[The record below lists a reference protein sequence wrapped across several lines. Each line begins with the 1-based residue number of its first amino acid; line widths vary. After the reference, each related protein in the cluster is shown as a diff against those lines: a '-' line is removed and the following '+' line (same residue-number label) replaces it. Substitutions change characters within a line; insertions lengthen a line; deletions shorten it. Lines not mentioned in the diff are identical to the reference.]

1 MKIKLV
7 PLVLPVLFVAQFA
20 RGQTFEVNGQQQS
33 NTSQQPAKRG
43 SKSAKP
49 SGESGGIGVFG
60 GSIDVARQARAAE
73 QALKRGNY
81 AEAAN
86 FSQKAV
92 QLAPG
97 NKSLWLQ
104 LGYASRLAGRYQQSL
119 DAYKHVLAIEP
130 GSADA
135 QSGLAQTYIRTG
147 NANEARRLLN
157 QVIASN
163 PKRVN
168 DILILGEL
176 EMRSGDMQRGI
187 DLLQRAE
194 AMQPSAHSELLMAI
208 AYMKLKQPEKAK
220 RLLEQ
225 AKQRAP
231 RNPEI
236 FRAVANYYRETHDY
250 KSAIETLKSIPRQSP
265 ESLGDLGYTYELAGD
280 KKNAAS
286 TYARAANAAPK
297 VIGYQLSA
305 GQAAINA
312 GDLDSGRQF
321 LAKAQ
326 ALDANNYRLHAIRA
340 MLAKLESRP
349 MDAIKEYQAAIAN
362 LPQGGVPEGQLYPIQ
377 LRMNLA
383 DLFRE
388 QGDDAAARQQVAV
401 AEQMI
406 NTLQVEGAAK
416 AEFLRVRASIETA
429 ENNYARAEADLK
441 EALQLDPDNVNIT
454 LQYANL
460 LWKTDRKAESQKI
473 YSSVLAKDPKNRFAL
488 ESLGYLARDT
498 GDNKLAEQYFL
509 KLAAA
514 YPDDYVP
521 HLALGDLYTATRD
534 YPKAEAAYQRGH
546 KLSPKSAI
554 IIANAAN
561 NAIEWRK
568 YDLAGQWL
576 ALASGS
582 MADDAKVML
591 ERERYL
597 FHKGRYRE
605 SAQVGHKVLEMLP
618 KDRNA
623 SVYLGYAL
631 YNLGRYDDVL
641 SLVLKYDSI
650 LPKEPNFPLLAGHV
664 HKQGQLLDEAVDDYT
679 RTIQRDPKMVEAY
692 VNRGYV
698 YNDLQDAEDA
708 IVDFNKALE
717 LSPSNGIAWLGVSFA
732 NLELHHGKVALDAAD
747 KAQKLMGESG
757 AIHLARATAYR
768 QMRNL
773 PNAERE
779 YRAAL
784 KYAPD
789 DLKLN
794 LALSDTL
801 YHMRRYQD
809 SMQVL
814 EAALQLSPDDPMINA
829 QLAHAAAS
837 LKRRDETLRY
847 IAAAEQEG
855 GDQSAVLLA
864 TGDALLTLGDRQAAM
879 DRFARAM
886 NAPDAD
892 KVDIRLAIAKL
903 FANEGHWDDAR
914 QQIALAF
921 AEARIG
927 EAAPPTADNL
937 IEAANTFLAMHDF
950 NLAQRYYEKARD
962 LGASDEVV
970 AVGLANLYLAK
981 GATNQAATELA
992 LLGTN
997 ADNQQNFDYQMAM
1010 ANIYRQKHDTVNALT
1025 AFARANQLSGDDE
1038 IAERSMQEV
1047 AGEEGLRIND
1057 RWSVLST
1064 FDVAPIFDD
1073 ATIYTLDARLFGVT
1087 GQPSV
1092 LPPPRSSL
1100 ETMLTSGFRMHQDGF
1115 PTVSGFFQVR
1125 NSRGQFSV
1133 PSEFLILDR
1142 DTYDY
1147 NLNGAI
1153 NPVLHLGRNNIQF
1166 NTGLQMTFRR
1176 DHGSAESQFELNQN
1190 LFRQF
1195 VYASSNSFGNWLS
1208 FRGSAYH
1215 ESGPFTNRNLSSRDV
1230 GGHLEWTVGRPWG
1243 KTAFITGYSVRD
1255 LQFSPLV
1262 REYFTTSTYA
1272 GLERRFGQRLR
1283 MAIVGEYLR
1292 AWRVQDL
1299 TFAIAQTMR
1308 PAADFNFRAS
1318 KNWTVEG
1325 QFALDRGEGFHAY
1338 DNVQSGVLIS
1348 YVRPLRRTLSDSG
1361 GTVPVEYPLRFSFG
1375 IQQQQFFD
1383 FAGRGQTI
1391 LRPVVRLTI
1400 F

>member
-1 MKIKLV
+1 VKKIF
-7 PLVLPVLFVAQFA
+7 PLIPCFLLLAAFA
-20 RGQTFEVNGQQQS
+20 RAQTFEINGQQQS
-33 NTSQQPAKRG
+33 NTQQQPAKRG
-43 SKSAKP
+43 GKPAKP
-49 SGESGGIGVFG
+49 GSESGTLGWGGGIEV
-60 GSIDVARQARAAE
+60 SREARSAE

-81 AEAAN
+81 AEAVN
-86 FSQKAV
+86 HSQKAV

-97 NKSLWLQ
+97 NKNLWLQ
-104 LGYASRLAGRYQQSL
+104 LGYAARLAGRYQQST
-119 DAYKHVLAIEP
+119 DAYKHVLGIEP
-130 GSADA
+130 NSPDA
-135 QSGLAQTYIRTG
+135 QSGLAQTYIRSG
-147 NANEARRLLN
+147 NPNEARRLLN
-157 QVIASN
+157 QVIAAN

-176 EMRSGDMQRGI
+176 EMRNGDMQRGI
-187 DLLQRAE
+187 ELLQRAE
-194 AMQPSAHSELLMAI
+194 SQQPSAHSELLMAI
-208 AYMKLKQPEKAK
+208 GYMKLKQPEKAK

-250 KSAIETLKSIPRQSP
+250 KAAIETLKSIPKQTP
-265 ESLGDLGYTYELAGD
+265 ESMADLGYTYELAGD
-280 KKNAAS
+280 KKNAAA
-286 TYARAANAAPK
+286 TYARAANASPK

-312 GDLDSGRQF
+312 GELDSGKQF
-321 LAKAQ
+321 LARAQ
-326 ALDANNYRLHAIRA
+326 ALDANHYRLHAIRA
-340 MLAKLESRP
+340 MLAKLENRP
-349 MDAIKEYQAAIAN
+349 LDAIREYQTAIAN
-362 LPQGGVPEGQLYPIQ
+362 LPQDGVQEGQLYPIQ

-388 QGDDAAARQQVAV
+388 QGDDAAARREVAA

-406 NTLQVEGAAK
+406 NSLQVEGAAK

-429 ENNYARAEADLK
+429 EENYARAEADLK
-441 EALQLDPDNVNIT
+441 EALQLDPENVNIT
-454 LQYANL
+454 LQYGNL
-460 LWKTDRKAESQKI
+460 LWKTNRKNEAQKV
-473 YSSVLAKDPKNRFAL
+473 YAAVLNKDPKNHFAL

-498 GDNKLAEQYFL
+498 GDNKLAEQYFM

-521 HLALGDLYTATRD
+521 HLALGDLYTATREFA
-534 YPKAEAAYQRGH
+534 KAEAAYQRGH
-546 KLSPKSAI
+546 KLAPKSSI
-554 IIANAAN
+554 IVANAAN
-561 NAIEWRK
+561 AAIESRK

-576 ALASGS
+576 ALATGS
-582 MADDAKVML
+582 MADDPKVML

-597 FHKGRYRE
+597 FHKGKYRE
-605 SAQVGHKVLEMLP
+605 SAQLGYKVLEKLP

-631 YNLGRYDDVL
+631 YDLGRYDDVL

-679 RTIQRDPKMVEAY
+679 RTIARDPRMVEAY

-698 YNDLQDAEDA
+698 YNDLQNADDA
-708 IVDFNKALE
+708 IADFKKALE
-717 LSPSNGIAWLGVSFA
+717 LSPNNGIAWLGMSFA
-732 NLELHHGKVALDAAD
+732 NLELHHGKSALDAAD
-747 KAQKLMGESG
+747 HAQKLMGESG

-789 DLKLN
+789 DLRLN
-794 LALSDTL
+794 LALADTL
-801 YHMRRYQD
+801 YHMRRYGD

-814 EAALQLSPDDPMINA
+814 QAALQLSPDDPLIYA

-837 LKRRDETLRY
+837 LRRRDETLRY
-847 IAAAEQEG
+847 INAAEQEG

-886 NAPDAD
+886 DAPDAD
-892 KVDIRLAIAKL
+892 RVDIRLAIAKL

-914 QQIALAF
+914 QQISLAF

-937 IEAANTFLAMHDF
+937 IEAANTFLYMHDF

-962 LGASDEVV
+962 LGASEEVV
-970 AVGLANLYLAK
+970 SVGLANLYLAK
-981 GATNQAATELA
+981 GATSQAATELA

-1010 ANIYRQKHDTVNALT
+1010 ANVYRQRHDTVNALT

-1047 AGEEGLRIND
+1047 AGEEGMRID
-1057 RWSVLST
+1057 QRWSVLST

-1073 ATIYTLDARLFGVT
+1073 TTVYTLDAKLFGVA
-1087 GQPSV
+1087 GQSSV

-1100 ETMLTSGFRMHQDGF
+1100 ETMLTTGFRMHQPGV

-1125 NSRGQFSV
+1125 NARGQYSV

-1147 NLNGAI
+1147 NFNGAI
-1153 NPVLHLGRNNIQF
+1153 NPVLHLGRNSIQF
-1166 NTGLQMTFRR
+1166 NTGLQATFRR
-1176 DHGSAESQFELNQN
+1176 DHGSPQSQFELNQN

-1208 FRGSAYH
+1208 FRASAYH
-1215 ESGPFTNRNLSSRDV
+1215 ESGPFTNRDLHSRDL
-1230 GGHLEWTVGRPWG
+1230 GAHLEWTVGRPWG
-1243 KTAFITGYSVRD
+1243 HTALITGYSVRD

-1272 GLERRFGQRLR
+1272 GLERQFGQRLKL
-1283 MAIVGEYLR
+1283 AVLGEYLR

-1299 TFAIAQTMR
+1299 TFATAQTMR

-1318 KNWTVEG
+1318 KNWTVDG
-1325 QFALDRGEGFHAY
+1325 QFALDRGEGFHPY
-1338 DNVQSGVLIS
+1338 DNIQSGVLIS
-1348 YVRPLRRTLSDSG
+1348 YVRPLHRTLSDSG

-1375 IQQQQFFD
+1375 IQQQQFFN

-1391 LRPVVRLTI
+1391 FRPVVRLTI